1 MKIPEILK
9 LALKRLTNLF
19 LNKKDGEND
28 AESESRLQPE
38 ERNSSTSDSQ
48 TTEETSESTGT
59 GVKNIESRVRNRRF
73 KIKGMIAQPK
83 IVEVKKNGRVVRKM
97 IVRRS
102 TVYPAEVRRA
112 YY

>member
-9 LALKRLTNLF
+9 LALKRLRNLF

-28 AESESRLQPE
+28 AESKSRLQPE
-38 ERNSSTSDSQ
+38 ETNSSTSDSQ

-59 GVKNIESRVRNRRF
+59 GVKNIESRVRSRRF

-83 IVEVKKNGRVVRKM
+83 IVEVKK
-97 IVRRS
+97 
-102 TVYPAEVRRA
+102 TVE
-112 YY
+112 